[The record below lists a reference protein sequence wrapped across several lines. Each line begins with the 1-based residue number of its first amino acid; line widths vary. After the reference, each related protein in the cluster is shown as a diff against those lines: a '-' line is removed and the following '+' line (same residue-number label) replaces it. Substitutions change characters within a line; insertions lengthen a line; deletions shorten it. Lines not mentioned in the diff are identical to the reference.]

1 MISLHAKQIDILA
14 ILLFLVTVG
23 VKLMQCST
31 RSANTLYAVLACRM
45 DLA

>member
-1 MISLHAKQIDILA
+1 MIFLHAKQIDILA

-31 RSANTLYAVLACRM
+31 RSANTLYTSMCAVTLY
-45 DLA
+45 L